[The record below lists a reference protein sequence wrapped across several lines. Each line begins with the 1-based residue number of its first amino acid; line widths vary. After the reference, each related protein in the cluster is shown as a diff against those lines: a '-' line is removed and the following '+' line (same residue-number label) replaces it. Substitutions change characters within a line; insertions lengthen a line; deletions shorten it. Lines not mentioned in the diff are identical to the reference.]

1 MKRAGI
7 WRRVFE
13 ATFGTLGAP
22 VAAGP
27 PARAFR
33 ADVPECWDGA
43 AAVGEGLRKVFVVA
57 GPSLPSFPGLQ
68 DSAEFLWG
76 VG

>member
-7 WRRVFE
+7 WRSVFE
-13 ATFGTLGAP
+13 ATFGTLGPP

-27 PARAFR
+27 PRGTLEPTSQSAGIGQLRS
-33 ADVPECWDGA
+33 
-43 AAVGEGLRKVFVVA
+43 GEGLRKVFVVA